1 MDFRRRISS
10 YEALE
15 VRRSLF
21 KPPKKIG
28 EFCQLLAGKA
38 DPAKLYCKTNDSKA
52 EDDDN
57 NFFHGSVAVH
67 YPIDVSGHEDRQF
80 RDLKVLSSFAQEPSQ
95 FVVLT

>member
-10 YEALE
+10 YEAFE
-15 VRRSLF
+15 VRQSLF

-52 EDDDN
+52 ENDDDN
-57 NFFHGSVAVH
+57 FLHASVASQFS
-67 YPIDVSGHEDRQF
+67 IDVSVREDRHLD
-80 RDLKVLSSFAQEPSQ
+80 RSSY
-95 FVVLT
+95 

>member
-1 MDFRRRISS
+1 MDFRQRISS

-15 VRRSLF
+15 VRQSLF

-38 DPAKLYCKTNDSKA
+38 DPAKLHCKTNDSKA
-52 EDDDN
+52 ENDDD

-67 YPIDVSGHEDRQF
+67 YPMDVSGREDRQF
-80 RDLKVLSSFAQEPSQ
+80 RGLKVLGSFAQEISQ
-95 FVVLT
+95 FVV